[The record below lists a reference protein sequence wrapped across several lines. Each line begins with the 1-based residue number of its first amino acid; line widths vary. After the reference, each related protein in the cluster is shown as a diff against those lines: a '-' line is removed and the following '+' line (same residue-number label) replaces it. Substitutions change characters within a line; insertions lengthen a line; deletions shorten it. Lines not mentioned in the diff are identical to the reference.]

1 MIPGQE
7 TRSHTLQL
15 RCGTA
20 KKKRFNLDSKVSAFS
35 NKKKVKKEKT
45 ALKQQYSPVIGGGE
59 NGNVQA
65 RGGGDMDCCGGR
77 GNGDDTRDGKRV
89 TVDSWQMGGE

>member
-1 MIPGQE
+1 M
-7 TRSHTLQL
+7 
-15 RCGTA
+15 
-20 KKKRFNLDSKVSAFS
+20 DSKVSAFR

-59 NGNVQA
+59 NCNVQA